1 VDYQYLLFA
10 HLLGFALF
18 LIGHGVSMFFTAAL
32 RRERNPD
39 RLRAILDLSLSSL
52 IANYLGLL
60 LLIVSGIWLGF
71 AGGFW
76 GQGWIWTAIAILVLE
91 MALMIYMGVTFFG
104 RVRTAVGLQPYR
116 RTDQVPLGPVASPD
130 ELNQLLSG
138 RQPGIVMGLGV
149 LGLLALLALMVLKPF

>member
-1 VDYQYLLFA
+1 VDYQYLLLA

-18 LIGHGVSMFFTAAL
+18 LIGHGVSMFFVAAL
-32 RRERNPD
+32 RRERDPD
-39 RLRAILDLSLSSL
+39 RLRALLDLSLSSL
-52 IANYLGLL
+52 VANYLGLL
-60 LLIVSGIWLGF
+60 LLIASGIWLGF

-91 MALMIYMGVTFFG
+91 MALMMFMGVTYFG

-116 RTDQVPLGPVASPD
+116 RTDQVSLGPVAAPD
-130 ELNQLLSG
+130 ELDRLLRG

>member
-1 VDYQYLLFA
+1 MNYQYLLLA

-18 LIGHGVSMFFTAAL
+18 LIGHGVSMFFSAAL

-60 LLIVSGIWLGF
+60 LLIASGIWLGF

-76 GQGWIWTAIAILVLE
+76 GQGWIWTAIAILILE
-91 MALMIYMGVTFFG
+91 MALMIYMGVTYFG

-116 RTDQVPLGPVASPD
+116 RTDQVPLGRLASPE
-130 ELNQLLSG
+130 ELDRLLSG
-138 RQPGIVMGLGV
+138 PQPRIIMAVGV
-149 LGLLALLALMVLKPF
+149 LGLIALVTLMVLKPF

>member
-1 VDYQYLLFA
+1 MVYQYLLLA
-10 HLLGFALF
+10 HLLGFSLF
-18 LIGHGVSMFFTAAL
+18 LIGHGVSMFFSAAL

-39 RLRAILDLSLSSL
+39 RLRALLDLSLSSL

-76 GQGWIWTAIAILVLE
+76 GQGWIWTAIVILVLE
-91 MALMIYMGVTFFG
+91 MALMIFMGVTYFG

-116 RTDQVPLGPVASPD
+116 WTDQTPVGPVASPD
-130 ELNQLLSG
+130 ELERLLSG
-138 RQPGIVMGLGV
+138 RQPGIVMGLGL
-149 LGLLALLALMVLKPF
+149 LGLLALIVLMVLKPF

>member
-1 VDYQYLLFA
+1 VDYQYLLLA

-18 LIGHGVSMFFTAAL
+18 LIGHGVSMFFSAAL
-32 RRERNPD
+32 RRERNAD

-76 GQGWIWTAIAILVLE
+76 GQGWIWTAIVILVLE
-91 MALMIYMGVTFFG
+91 MALMIYMGVTYFG

-116 RTDQVPLGPVASPD
+116 RTDQVPLGPIASPQ
-130 ELNQLLSG
+130 ELERLLSG
-138 RQPGIVMGLGV
+138 PQPRIITGVGV
-149 LGLLALLALMVLKPF
+149 LGLLALVALMVLKPL

>member
-1 VDYQYLLFA
+1 MDYRYLLFA

-18 LIGHGVSMFFTAAL
+18 LLGHGVSMFFSAAL
-32 RRERNPD
+32 RRERSPD

-60 LLIVSGIWLGF
+60 LLVASGIWLGF

-76 GQGWIWTAIAILVLE
+76 GQGWIWTAIVILVLE

-116 RTDQVPLGPVASPD
+116 RTDQVPLGPVASAD
-130 ELNQLLSG
+130 ELERLLSG